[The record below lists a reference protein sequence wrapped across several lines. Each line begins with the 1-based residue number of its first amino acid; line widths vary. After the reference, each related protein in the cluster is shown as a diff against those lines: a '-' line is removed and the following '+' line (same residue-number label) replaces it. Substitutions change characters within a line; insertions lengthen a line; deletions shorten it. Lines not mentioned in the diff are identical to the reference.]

1 MTDTESRL
9 EPGGS
14 QDTEPAGSW
23 IEYGLALFDRYLARF
38 IAGTLL
44 TAVAI
49 LAGTQLAAAESWVLF
64 GGVVAAV
71 TVWLA
76 ALQQRRDGF
85 GSPMFILVSLCCLAG
100 ATLGH
105 LTPLTGLVCIVLLLA
120 AWDLHHLAWRM
131 LSLTESIDPDA
142 YLFRHLVR
150 LGAVL
155 AAGLILAL
163 IPLQTIF
170 SLPFV
175 PTLALAIACC
185 ALLFWAISG
194 ARKLSG
200 GSPKGD

>member
-1 MTDTESRL
+1 MIDTESRL
-9 EPGGS
+9 DRDSNQEAG
-14 QDTEPAGSW
+14 EAGSLF
-23 IEYGLALFDRYLARF
+23 EYCLTLIDRYLARI
-38 IAGTLL
+38 IAAGLL

-49 LAGTQLAAAESWVLF
+49 VTGTQLAAAESWVLF
-64 GGVVAAV
+64 GGVMAAV

-85 GSPMFILVSLCCLAG
+85 GSPLFILVSLCCLAG

-105 LTPLTGLVCIVLLLA
+105 MTPLTGLVCIVLLLA
-120 AWDLHHLAWRM
+120 TWDLHHLAWRM

-142 YLFRHLVR
+142 YLTRHLLR

-155 AAGLILAL
+155 GVGLILAL
-163 IPLQTIF
+163 IPLQATF

-200 GSPKGD
+200 GSPEGD

>member
-1 MTDTESRL
+1 MNDTESRL
-9 EPGGS
+9 ESGGS
-14 QDTEPAGSW
+14 QETEPAGSW

-38 IAGTLL
+38 IAGVLL
-44 TAVAI
+44 TAVAV
-49 LAGTQLAAAESWVLF
+49 LACTQLAAAESWVLF
-64 GGVVAAV
+64 GGVVAAA

-131 LSLTESIDPDA
+131 LSLTDSIDPDA
-142 YLFRHLVR
+142 YLFRHLLR

-155 AAGLILAL
+155 VVGLILAL
-163 IPLQTIF
+163 IPLQTTF

-200 GSPKGD
+200 GSPEGD

>member
-1 MTDTESRL
+1 MAEMQL
-9 EPGGS
+9 GS
-14 QDTEPAGSW
+14 DPDSNQEAGAAGSLF
-23 IEYGLALFDRYLARF
+23 EYCLALIDRYLARI
-38 IAGTLL
+38 IAAVLL

-49 LAGTQLAAAESWVLF
+49 VAGTQLAAAESWVLF
-64 GGVVAAV
+64 GGVMAAM

-131 LSLTESIDPDA
+131 LSLTASIDPDA
-142 YLFRHLVR
+142 YLIRHLLR

-155 AAGLILAL
+155 GVGLILAL
-163 IPLQTIF
+163 IPLQATF

-200 GSPKGD
+200 GSPEGD

>member
-1 MTDTESRL
+1 MTDTETRP
-9 EPGGS
+9 EPVADREAG
-14 QDTEPAGSW
+14 EAGSLL
-23 IEYGLALFDRYLARF
+23 EYGLALFDRYLARF
-38 IAGTLL
+38 IAGVLL

-49 LAGTQLAAAESWVLF
+49 LACTQLAAAESWVLF

-131 LSLTESIDPDA
+131 LSLTDSIDPDA
-142 YLFRHLVR
+142 YLFRHLLR

-155 AAGLILAL
+155 VVGLILAL
-163 IPLQTIF
+163 IPLQTTF

-200 GSPKGD
+200 GSPEGD